1 VRYTVFAVL
10 VAVPLA
16 LIGWIA
22 WRGNAGPAPHPLP
35 DAGAPA
41 ASDAALLALFEG
53 EPAGAQLSEKVVLYD
68 SQTLFDYIDGAAPTF
83 IERGFRKLGAAE
95 MKARGG
101 ELTCDV
107 YDMAAPDNA
116 QSIFEKE
123 RSPTAKAV
131 DGWPE
136 AIIGPKSLVFR
147 HGRYYAKLTA
157 FDAKAEALLPEVAK
171 GLRARMK

>member
-1 VRYTVFAVL
+1 MRYTVFAVL

-41 ASDAALLALFEG
+41 TSDAALLALFEG

-107 YDMAAPDNA
+107 YDMAAPENA
-116 QSIFEKE
+116 ASIFAAE
-123 RSPTAKAV
+123 RSSSAKSPP
-131 DGWPE
+131 DWPQ
-136 AIIGPKSLVFR
+136 AIVGSKSFVFHR
-147 HGRYYAKLTA
+147 GRYYVKLTA
-157 FDAKAEALLPEVAK
+157 FDAQAEAALPELARA
-171 GLRARMK
+171 LRDRMP